1 MMINVAF
8 AIEIPDPYDEGPETL
23 CICEH
28 CGAAIYVGDTYYD
41 ILGDPWCES
50 CVQDAMR
57 LAEEE

>member
-1 MMINVAF
+1 MVAY
-8 AIEIPDPYDEGPETL
+8 EISEYGNPIDAPANII

-28 CGAAIYVGDTYYD
+28 CGAAIEAGDTYYD